1 MAGLRNNSNTQNAQ
15 WADYVGDILRGSA
28 DKPASTLSTL
38 YLNDIPLIDELRRQN
53 THHVILL
60 TFDVAKKFSAQ

>member
-28 DKPASTLSTL
+28 DKPASTSAPLS
-38 YLNDIPLIDELRRQN
+38 
-53 THHVILL
+53 
-60 TFDVAKKFSAQ
+60 